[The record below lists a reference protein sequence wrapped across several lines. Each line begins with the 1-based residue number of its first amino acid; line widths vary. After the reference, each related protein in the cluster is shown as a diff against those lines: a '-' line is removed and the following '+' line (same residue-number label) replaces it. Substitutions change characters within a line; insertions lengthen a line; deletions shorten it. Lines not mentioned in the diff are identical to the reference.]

1 VAHVTAANPGPLA
14 EEAARLVEA
23 IGEWAR
29 GAVGDPLHG
38 VGEGPE
44 CQICPVCQLLAL
56 ARRTQP
62 ETFGHLV
69 DAATSVMAAM
79 RSVID
84 NHEHHG
90 RPDRGVE
97 RIDLE

>member
-1 VAHVTAANPGPLA
+1 
-14 EEAARLVEA
+14 
-23 IGEWAR
+23 
-29 GAVGDPLHG
+29 
-38 VGEGPE
+38 
-44 CQICPVCQLLAL
+44 VCQLLAL

-69 DAATSVMAAM
+69 DAATSMMAAL

-84 NHEHHG
+84 QHDHQS

>member
-1 VAHVTAANPGPLA
+1 MTAAQPGPLA

-29 GAVGDPLHG
+29 GAVGEPLQG
-38 VGEGPE
+38 VGEGAE
-44 CQICPVCQLLAL
+44 CQICPLCQLLAL

-69 DAATSVMAAM
+69 DAATSMMAAL
-79 RSVID
+79 RSVVD
-84 NHEHHG
+84 QHGHHERSDG
-90 RPDRGVE
+90 GVQ